1 MAIRWKR
8 LAQRQWD
15 TRDAIARS
23 VAAEWLDSMGE
34 ETAATKDTGARL
46 RRRSNTSPATW
57 LYNIFPVLKWL
68 RAYQPNWLR
77 ADLIAGVTLAAY
89 LMPAGLADS
98 SLANLPPEAGLY
110 ACLFSGFVFWLFCS
124 SRHTAITV
132 TSAISVLVGASLGD
146 LAGGDPSRFWALASC
161 TALIV
166 GVLSFIAWMAK
177 AGVIVNFI
185 SESVLVGFKC
195 GIALF
200 IASTQLP
207 KLFGFKGSHGDF
219 WERSG
224 YFFSHLRETNM
235 TSLLLGLGAF
245 AVLLLGKRFL
255 KNKPVSLF
263 VVIAGIVAAATM
275 DLGTLGVKLLGQVP
289 QGLPPFGL
297 PAVHVSDLNDLLPLA
312 LGCFLLGMVET
323 AALGRTFAV
332 KHGYRFD
339 ANQELLGIASANVM
353 AGLGHGFPVSGG
365 MSQSLVNESS
375 GARTPLSGFIASLL
389 MLLIVLFVSGAL
401 RYLPQPVLAAI
412 VLMAVTGLFKL
423 TALKHFW
430 RADREEFVVAIAALL
445 GVLSSGLLRGVLIG
459 AIISLVQLLR
469 RASRPHVAFLGR
481 IPGTRRFSDR
491 ARHPDNELIHGVLIF
506 RPESGLVYFN
516 VDNVCDSILSR
527 VRAEPTPP
535 KIVILDLSASPHM
548 DIQACDVVM
557 NMADDIKGAGARLQI
572 VEARSSVRDR
582 LRAEG
587 MEEHVSQVNRFT
599 SVADA
604 VEDFQKGSDP
614 TTNK

>member
-1 MAIRWKR
+1 
-8 LAQRQWD
+8 
-15 TRDAIARS
+15 
-23 VAAEWLDSMGE
+23 MGKDI
-34 ETAATKDTGARL
+34 AATKETAENLEPAGSESQPAAR
-46 RRRSNTSPATW
+46 RAW
-57 LYNIFPVLKWL
+57 YNIFPVLTWL
-68 RAYQPNWLR
+68 RAYQPKWLR

-89 LMPAGLADS
+89 LMPAGLADA

-110 ACLFSGFVFWLFCS
+110 ACLFSGLVFWLFCS

-146 LAGGDPSRFWALASC
+146 LAGGDVSRFGALAAC

-166 GVLSFIAWMAK
+166 GGLGFIAWLAK

-224 YFFSHLRETNM
+224 YFFSHLRETNEA
-235 TSLLLGLGAF
+235 SLLLGLCAL

-255 KNKPVSLF
+255 KNKPVALF
-263 VVIAGIVAAATM
+263 VVIAGILAAASM
-275 DLGTLGVKLLGQVP
+275 NLGKLGVTLLGDVP
-289 QGLPPFGL
+289 QGMPPFGL
-297 PAVHVSDLNDLLPLA
+297 PAIHASDLNDLLPLA
-312 LGCFLLGMVET
+312 LACFLLGAVES
-323 AALGRTFAV
+323 AAIGRMFAV

-339 ANQELLGIASANVM
+339 ANQELLGIAGANVM

-365 MSQSLVNESS
+365 MSQSLVNESG
-375 GARTPLSGFIASLL
+375 GARTPLSGFIAALL

-401 RYLPQPVLAAI
+401 RYLPQPVLAAV
-412 VLMAVTGLFKL
+412 VLMAVTGLFKV

-430 RADREEFVVAIAALL
+430 RADRTEFVVAIAALL
-445 GVLSSGLLRGVLIG
+445 GVLGSGLLRGVLIG

-469 RASRPHVAFLGR
+469 RASRPHVAWLGR
-481 IPGTRRFSDR
+481 IPGTRRFSDL
-491 ARHPDNELIHGVLIF
+491 ARHSDNEPIHGALVV

-516 VDNVCDSILSR
+516 IEHVRDSILNA
-527 VRAEPTPP
+527 VHAQPTPP
-535 KIVILDLSASPHM
+535 KLVVLDLSASPHM
-548 DIQACDVVM
+548 DIQACGVVM
-557 NMADDIKGAGARLQI
+557 NMADDIKAAGAHLQV

-587 MEEHVSQVNRFT
+587 IEEHVSQVNRFT

-604 VEDFQKGSDP
+604 VEDFQKAA
-614 TTNK
+614 TK

>member
-1 MAIRWKR
+1 
-8 LAQRQWD
+8 
-15 TRDAIARS
+15 
-23 VAAEWLDSMGE
+23 MGK
-34 ETAATKDTGARL
+34 ETAATNDPAADFEPASSESSAAV
-46 RRRSNTSPATW
+46 RRRW
-57 LYNIFPVLKWL
+57 YNIFPVLAWL
-68 RAYQPNWLR
+68 PGYERKWLR

-89 LMPAGLADS
+89 LMPAGLADA

-110 ACLFSGFVFWLFCS
+110 ACFFSGLVFWLFCS

-146 LAGGDPSRFWALASC
+146 LAGGDASRFWALASC

-166 GVLSFIAWMAK
+166 GGLGFIACLAM

-224 YFFSHLRETNM
+224 YFFSHLGETNM
-235 TSLLLGLGAF
+235 ASLLLGLGAL
-245 AVLLLGKRFL
+245 AVLLLGKRLL

-263 VVIAGIVAAATM
+263 VVIAGIIVASRM
-275 DLGTLGVKLLGQVP
+275 DLGSLGVKLLGQVP

-323 AALGRTFAV
+323 AALGRMFAV

-339 ANQELLGIASANVM
+339 PNQELLGIASANVM

-365 MSQSLVNESS
+365 MSQSLVNESG
-375 GARTPLSGFIASLL
+375 GARTPLSGFIAALL

-412 VLMAVTGLFKL
+412 VLMAVLGLFNVA
-423 TALKHFW
+423 ALKHFW

-445 GVLSSGLLRGVLIG
+445 GVLGSGLLRGVLIG

-469 RASRPHVAFLGR
+469 RASRPHVALLGR
-481 IPGTRRFSDR
+481 IPGTQRFSDR
-491 ARHPDNELIHGVLIF
+491 ARHPDNELIPGVLIF

-516 VDNVCDSILSR
+516 VDNVCDAIAARLS
-527 VRAEPTPP
+527 AEATPP
-535 KIVILDLSASPHM
+535 KIVVLDLSAAPR
-548 DIQACDVVM
+548 VVLQSAHALGG
-557 NMADDIKGAGARLQI
+557 MADELTAKGIRFQA
-572 VEARSSVRDR
+572 VEPRSSVRDR
-582 LRAEG
+582 LRNEG
-587 MEEHVSQVNRFT
+587 VDSKLGGINRFT
-599 SVADA
+599 TVADA
-604 VEDFQKGSDP
+604 IDHLQSAPNG
-614 TTNK
+614 

>member
-1 MAIRWKR
+1 
-8 LAQRQWD
+8 
-15 TRDAIARS
+15 
-23 VAAEWLDSMGE
+23 MGKDI
-34 ETAATKDTGARL
+34 AATKETAENL
-46 RRRSNTSPATW
+46 EVPVSESQPATRYGW
-57 LYNIFPVLKWL
+57 YSILPVLTWL
-68 RAYQPNWLR
+68 RAYKPNWLR

-89 LMPAGLADS
+89 LMPAGLADA
-98 SLANLPPEAGLY
+98 SLANLPAEAGLY
-110 ACLFSGFVFWLFCS
+110 ACLFSGLVVWLFCS

-146 LAGGDPSRFWALASC
+146 LAGGDTSRFWALASC

-166 GVLSFIAWMAK
+166 GGLGFIAWLAK

-224 YFFSHLRETNM
+224 YFFSHLRETN
-235 TSLLLGLGAF
+235 TASLLLGVGAL
-245 AVLLLGKRFL
+245 ALLLLGKRFL
-255 KNKPVSLF
+255 KNKPVALF
-263 VVIAGIVAAATM
+263 VVIAGIITAASM
-275 DLGTLGVKLLGQVP
+275 DLGRLGVKLLGQVP
-289 QGLPPFGL
+289 QGLPPFGF
-297 PAVHVSDLNDLLPLA
+297 PAVHVSDFNDLLPLA

-323 AALGRTFAV
+323 AALGRMFAV

-365 MSQSLVNESS
+365 MSQSLVNESG
-375 GARTPLSGFIASLL
+375 GARTPLSGFIAALL
-389 MLLIVLFVSGAL
+389 MLLIVLFLSGVL

-412 VLMAVTGLFKL
+412 VLMAVTGLFSV

-430 RADREEFVVAIAALL
+430 RADRTEFVVAVAALL
-445 GVLSSGLLRGVLIG
+445 GVLGSGLLRGVLIG

-481 IPGTRRFSDR
+481 IPGTWRFSDM
-491 ARHPDNELIHGVLIF
+491 ARHLDNEPVPGALLV
-506 RPESGLVYFN
+506 RVESSLLYFN
-516 VDNVCDSILSR
+516 AEHVRDVVAARL
-527 VRAEPTPP
+527 RAEATPP
-535 KIVILDLSASPHM
+535 KIVILDLSASPLM
-548 DIQACDVVM
+548 DIHACGVVM
-557 NMADDIKGAGARLQI
+557 NMADDIKAAGARLQI

-587 MEEHVSQVNRFT
+587 IEEHVSQVNRFT

-604 VEDFQKGSDP
+604 VEDFQKTSDQ
-614 TTNK
+614 

>member
-1 MAIRWKR
+1 MDKN
-8 LAQRQWD
+8 
-15 TRDAIARS
+15 
-23 VAAEWLDSMGE
+23 
-34 ETAATKDTGARL
+34 TAAKSDTADDFEPTSYESQPAAR
-46 RRRSNTSPATW
+46 REW
-57 LYNIFPVLKWL
+57 YNILQALTWL
-68 RAYQPNWLR
+68 RAYQPKWLR

-89 LMPAGLADS
+89 LMPAGLADA

-110 ACLFSGFVFWLFCS
+110 ACLFSGLVFWLFCS

-146 LAGGDPSRFWALASC
+146 LAGGNPSRFWALASC

-166 GVLSFIAWMAK
+166 GVLGFIAWLAK

-200 IASTQLP
+200 IGSTQLP
-207 KLFGFKGSHGDF
+207 KFFGFKGSHGDF

-224 YFFSHLRETNM
+224 YFFSHLHETN
-235 TSLLLGLGAF
+235 TASLVLGLGAL

-255 KNKPVSLF
+255 RNKPVALF
-263 VVIAGIVAAATM
+263 VVIAGIIAASSM
-275 DLGTLGVKLLGQVP
+275 DLGRFGVKLLGQVP
-289 QGLPPFGL
+289 QGLPPYGL
-297 PAVHVSDLNDLLPLA
+297 PAVHLSDINDLLPLA

-323 AALGRTFAV
+323 AALGRMFAV

-339 ANQELLGIASANVM
+339 PNQELLGIAGANVM

-365 MSQSLVNESS
+365 MSQSLVNESG
-375 GARTPLSGFIASLL
+375 GARTPLSGFIAALL

-412 VLMAVTGLFKL
+412 VLMAVTGLFKV

-481 IPGTRRFSDR
+481 IPGTRRFSDM
-491 ARHPDNELIHGVLIF
+491 ARHADNEPVPGVLVV
-506 RPESGLVYFN
+506 RVESSLLYFN
-516 VDNVCDSILSR
+516 AEH
-527 VRAEPTPP
+527 VRDVVAARLLAEATPP

-548 DIQACDVVM
+548 DIQACGVVM
-557 NMADDIKGAGARLQI
+557 NMADDIKEAGARLQI

-587 MEEHVSQVNRFT
+587 IEEHVSQVNRFT

>member
-1 MAIRWKR
+1 MGGGISRTPSQKA
-8 LAQRQWD
+8 
-15 TRDAIARS
+15 S
-23 VAAEWLDSMGE
+23 WLKWVGTMGKDI
-34 ETAATKDTGARL
+34 AATKETAENLEPTRSESQAAAR
-46 RRRSNTSPATW
+46 RGW
-57 LYNIFPVLKWL
+57 YNIFPALTWL
-68 RAYQPNWLR
+68 RAYQPKWLR

-89 LMPAGLADS
+89 LMPAGLADA
-98 SLANLPPEAGLY
+98 SLANLPPQAGLY
-110 ACLFSGFVFWLFCS
+110 ACLFSGLVFWLFCS

-132 TSAISVLVGASLGD
+132 TSAISVLVGASVGD

-166 GVLSFIAWMAK
+166 GGLALIAWLAK

-185 SESVLVGFKC
+185 SESVLVEFKC

-224 YFFSHLRETNM
+224 YFVSHLRETNM
-235 TSLLLGLGAF
+235 ASLLLGLGAL

-255 KNKPVSLF
+255 KNKPVALF
-263 VVIAGIVAAATM
+263 VVIAGIVAAASM
-275 DLGTLGVKLLGQVP
+275 ELGRLGVKLLGQVP

-312 LGCFLLGMVET
+312 LGCFILGMVET
-323 AALGRTFAV
+323 AALGRMFAA

-339 ANQELLGIASANVM
+339 PNQELLGIAGANVM

-365 MSQSLVNESS
+365 MSQSLVNESG
-375 GARTPLSGFIASLL
+375 GARTPLSGFIGSLL
-389 MLLIVLFVSGAL
+389 MLLIVLFLSGVL

-430 RADREEFVVAIAALL
+430 RADRAEFVVAMAALL
-445 GVLSSGLLRGVLIG
+445 GVLGSGLLRGVLIG

-481 IPGTRRFSDR
+481 IPGTRRFSDI
-491 ARHPDNELIHGVLIF
+491 ARHPDNQLILGVLIF

-527 VRAEPTPP
+527 VRSETTPP
-535 KIVILDLSASPHM
+535 KLVVLDLSAAPRVDM
-548 DIQACDVVM
+548 QACGVVM
-557 NMADDIKGAGARLQI
+557 NLADEIKAAGARLQI

-587 MEEHVSQVNRFT
+587 IEEHVSQVNRFT

-604 VEDFQKGSDP
+604 VEDFQKAA
-614 TTNK
+614 TK

>member
-1 MAIRWKR
+1 MASRR
-8 LAQRQWD
+8 LY
-15 TRDAIARS
+15 T
-23 VAAEWLDSMGE
+23 
-34 ETAATKDTGARL
+34 
-46 RRRSNTSPATW
+46 
-57 LYNIFPVLKWL
+57 IFPVLTWL

-89 LMPAGLADS
+89 LMPAGLADA

-110 ACLFSGFVFWLFCS
+110 ACLFSGLVFWLFCS

-146 LAGGDPSRFWALASC
+146 LSGGDASRFWALASC

-166 GVLSFIAWMAK
+166 GGLGFIAWLAK

-224 YFFSHLRETNM
+224 YFFFHLWETN
-235 TSLLLGLGAF
+235 TPSLLLGLGSLG
-245 AVLLLGKRFL
+245 VLLLGKRFL

-263 VVIAGIVAAATM
+263 VVIAGIVAASSM
-275 DLGTLGVKLLGQVP
+275 DLGSFGVKLLDHVP
-289 QGLPPFGL
+289 QGLPPFGF
-297 PAVHVSDLNDLLPLA
+297 PAVRLSDINDLLPLA

-323 AALGRTFAV
+323 AALGRMFGL

-339 ANQELLGIASANVM
+339 ANQELLGIAGANVI
-353 AGLGHGFPVSGG
+353 AGLGYGFPVSGG
-365 MSQSLVNESS
+365 MSQSLVNESG
-375 GARTPLSGFIASLL
+375 GARTPLSGFIAALL

-412 VLMAVTGLFKL
+412 VLMAVTGLFNA
-423 TALKHFW
+423 TALRHLW
-430 RADREEFVVAIAALL
+430 RTDRAEFVVAIAALL
-445 GVLSSGLLRGVLIG
+445 GVLASGLLRGVLIG

-469 RASRPHVAFLGR
+469 AASRPHVAFLGR

-491 ARHPDNELIHGVLIF
+491 ERHPDNELVPNVLIF
-506 RPESGLVYFN
+506 RPESGIVYFN
-516 VDNVCDSILSR
+516 VDNICDAILSR
-527 VRAEPTPP
+527 VRAEPTLP
-535 KIVILDLSASPHM
+535 KLVVLDLSAAPRVDLQSAH
-548 DIQACDVVM
+548 ALGG
-557 NMADDIKGAGARLQI
+557 MADELTGKGIQFQA
-572 VEARSSVRDR
+572 VEPRSSVRDR
-582 LRAEG
+582 LRNEG
-587 MEEHVSQVNRFT
+587 VDAKLGGVNRFT
-599 SVADA
+599 TVADA
-604 VEDFQKGSDP
+604 IENFQRNRDP
-614 TTNK
+614 SP

>member
-1 MAIRWKR
+1 MGK
-8 LAQRQWD
+8 D
-15 TRDAIARS
+15 IA
-23 VAAEWLDSMGE
+23 AKK
-34 ETAATKDTGARL
+34 ETAENLEPPGSESQPSAR
-46 RRRSNTSPATW
+46 RAR
-57 LYNIFPVLKWL
+57 YNIFPVLTWL
-68 RAYQPNWLR
+68 RAYQPKWLR
-77 ADLIAGVTLAAY
+77 ADLVAGVTLVAY
-89 LMPAGLADS
+89 LMPAGLADA
-98 SLANLPPEAGLY
+98 SLANLPAEAGLY
-110 ACLFSGFVFWLFCS
+110 ACLFSGLVFWLFCS
-124 SRHTAITV
+124 SRQTAITV

-146 LAGGDPSRFWALASC
+146 LAGGDASRFWALASC

-166 GVLSFIAWMAK
+166 GVLGFIAWLAR

-224 YFFSHLRETNM
+224 YFFSHVRETN
-235 TSLLLGLGAF
+235 TASLLLGLGAL
-245 AVLLLGKRFL
+245 ALLLLGKRFL
-255 KNKPVSLF
+255 KNKPVALF
-263 VVIAGIVAAATM
+263 VVIAGIVVASMM
-275 DLGTLGVKLLGQVP
+275 DLGSLGVKLLGQVP

-323 AALGRTFAV
+323 AALGRMFAA

-339 ANQELLGIASANVM
+339 PNQELLGIASANVM

-365 MSQSLVNESS
+365 MSQSLVNESG
-375 GARTPLSGFIASLL
+375 GARTPLSGFIAALL
-389 MLLIVLFVSGAL
+389 MLLIVLFVSGVL

-412 VLMAVTGLFKL
+412 VLMAVMGLFNV

-430 RADREEFVVAIAALL
+430 RADRSEFVVAIAALL
-445 GVLSSGLLRGVLIG
+445 GVLGSGLLRGVLIG
-459 AIISLVQLLR
+459 AIISIVQLLR

-481 IPGTRRFSDR
+481 IPGTRRFSDT
-491 ARHPDNELIHGVLIF
+491 ARNPDNEPVSDALIV
-506 RPESGLVYFN
+506 RVESSLLYFN
-516 VDNVCDSILSR
+516 AEHVRDTVAARL
-527 VRAEPTPP
+527 RAEATPP
-535 KIVILDLSASPHM
+535 KIVILDLSASPHL
-548 DIQACDVVM
+548 DIQACGVVM
-557 NMADDIKGAGARLQI
+557 NMADDIKAVGARLQI

-587 MEEHVSQVNRFT
+587 IEEHVSQVNRFT

-604 VEDFQKGSDP
+604 VEDFQKTSDQ
-614 TTNK
+614 

>member
-1 MAIRWKR
+1 
-8 LAQRQWD
+8 
-15 TRDAIARS
+15 
-23 VAAEWLDSMGE
+23 MGK
-34 ETAATKDTGARL
+34 ETAATKETAAKL
-46 RRRSNTSPATW
+46 QPTESESQPAARRRWNNIIPALT
-57 LYNIFPVLKWL
+57 WL
-68 RAYQPNWLR
+68 RAYQPQWLR
-77 ADLIAGVTLAAY
+77 PDLIAGITLAAY
-89 LMPAGLADS
+89 LMPAGLADA
-98 SLANLPPEAGLY
+98 SLANVSPEAGLY
-110 ACLFSGFVFWLFCS
+110 ACLFSGLVFWLFCS

-166 GVLSFIAWMAK
+166 GALSFIAWLAR

-224 YFFSHLRETNM
+224 HFFSHLGETNM
-235 TSLLLGLGAF
+235 ASLLLGLGAL

-255 KNKPVSLF
+255 KNKPVALF
-263 VVIAGIVAAATM
+263 VVIAGIVAAASM
-275 DLGTLGVKLLGQVP
+275 DIGRFGVRLLGQVP

-297 PAVHVSDLNDLLPLA
+297 PAIHVSDLNDLLPLA

-323 AALGRTFAV
+323 AALGRMFAV
-332 KHGYRFD
+332 KHGYRFG
-339 ANQELLGIASANVM
+339 ANQELLGIASANVI

-365 MSQSLVNESS
+365 MSQSLVNESG
-375 GARTPLSGFIASLL
+375 GARTPLSGFIAALL
-389 MLLIVLFVSGAL
+389 MLLIVLFVSGVL

-412 VLMAVTGLFKL
+412 VLMAVTGLFNV
-423 TALKHFW
+423 TALRHLW
-430 RADREEFVVAIAALL
+430 RADRAELVVAIAALV
-445 GVLSSGLLRGVLIG
+445 GVLGSGLLRGVLIG
-459 AIISLVQLLR
+459 AVISLVQLLR
-469 RASRPHVAFLGR
+469 AASRPHVAFLGR
-481 IPGTRRFSDR
+481 IPGTSRFSDR
-491 ARHPDNELIHGVLIF
+491 ERHPDNELIPGVLIF

-516 VDNVCDSILSR
+516 IDHVCTAILGR
-527 VRAEPTPP
+527 VSAAPTLPRL
-535 KIVILDLSASPHM
+535 VILDFSAAPRVDLQSA
-548 DIQACDVVM
+548 QALGDLA
-557 NMADDIKGAGARLQI
+557 NELTAKGLQFQA

-582 LRAEG
+582 LRSEG
-587 MEEHVSQVNRFT
+587 VDAKLGGINRFR

-604 VEDFQKGSDP
+604 VEDFQKTAS
-614 TTNK
+614 K